1 MSIHVYFVLIPLLLL
16 IAAIFAASEASLLS
30 LSRTQLEA
38 IKTSKPNIYRKIKN
52 LVQKPEGLLST
63 LIIGNECINILI
75 GTFVAT
81 LLQTNLSQFSAQWI
95 ALFSVLISTFLL
107 LIFSE
112 VLPKVLGFKIPV
124 LTASILV
131 YPASWAHFLF
141 SPFRKIFLTVSNEI
155 LKLFNI
161 TPSSSS
167 ALNEKDLLNLIE
179 VGQESGSLD
188 ADEKEMIYNVFKFSD
203 RSVQSVITPW
213 NKVFTLTEGC
223 SVGEALTR
231 VRQHTFSRVP
241 VISKTDQSVIGIL
254 YTKELLKLLLE
265 SEISVN
271 TEAIKKATFPTYIV
285 SSHKKVSR
293 LFREFKQKKIHM
305 ALVVNEYGSYLGV
318 VTLEDLLNSLFQTQT
333 KTESA
338 NP

>member
-38 IKTSKPNIYRKIKN
+38 IKTSKPSLYRKIKS

-223 SVGEALTR
+223 SVGEALTQ

-241 VISKTDQSVIGIL
+241 VISKADQSVIGIL

-271 TEAIKKATFPTYIV
+271 TEAIQKATFPTYIV

-333 KTESA
+333 KTESS